1 MNWNDMVYSEV
12 YKQCK
17 AANCSELT
25 SKDAAIMA
33 LKKYKNGQFTKPTKL
48 ISEAVVEA
56 KKLNIKKRK

>member
-1 MNWNDMVYSEV
+1 MNWNDLVYSEV

-33 LKKYKNGQFTKPTKL
+33 LKKYKNGQFTKPT
-48 ISEAVVEA
+48 
-56 KKLNIKKRK
+56 